1 MLEFR
6 VLGPVEVRID
16 GRLVDAGPPRQRGV
30 LAALAV
36 DAGRPVQMDTL
47 IDRVWGDSPPQR
59 ARHTL
64 QVHLSRLRR
73 VLEPPEGGAGRDA
86 DATGSGAGRDAAGG
100 EARLVRRSGGYL
112 LDVDPDRVDLLR
124 FRGLLDQAR
133 DRQQPAMRQATLL
146 RQALDLWQGVPL
158 ADLPGDWAARVRE
171 ACHQQRRDALVDWA
185 AAELRRGNP
194 AAVLAPLAEAVA
206 EYPLAEPVVAVL
218 MRALS
223 ALGRDAE
230 ALDRYA
236 AVRTRLADQLG
247 ADPGAELRAAYQA
260 ALRGGPA
267 TDRRGEPERQGQH
280 GPQGRHQPVPAQLPL
295 DIPGFLGRDE
305 ELDRLDAV
313 LRAGAARPTA
323 VTVCVLSGTAG
334 VGKTTLAVHWAHRV
348 RDRFPDGQLYVN
360 LRGFD
365 PTGTAVSSGDAVRA
379 FLAALGVAPHRVPDD
394 PSARTA
400 LYRSLLAGRRVLV
413 VLDNA
418 RDAEQVRPL
427 LPGSP
432 DCLVLV
438 TSRNQL
444 TSLVAGEGAH
454 PVRLDLLTDDD
465 ARGLLA
471 ARIGADR
478 AAAEPAAVR
487 EIVAAC
493 ARLPLALAILAARA
507 ATNPRLPLR
516 VLAAELRDAR
526 GGLDAWHGG
535 DRATDLRAVFSR
547 SEHALSPAA
556 ARLFRLLG
564 LYAGPDIGLPAA
576 ASLAGVSSARV
587 RPLLAELTDA
597 HLLDEHEPRR
607 YTFHDLL
614 RAFAAEL
621 GDTDVPGPD
630 RESAVRRLLDHY
642 LHTGHAAAMLLHP
655 HADPLPLAAP
665 EPGVTPEELGDREQ
679 ALAWFAAEQRTLLA
693 AVDRAGDAGLD
704 THVWQLVSTNATYV
718 DRGGRWQEW
727 LPVQEAALAAAR
739 RSADPA
745 GEARTRRLLG
755 LGQARLRRHDEARA
769 QYQHALALFGDLGD
783 HAGQAHTHLS
793 ISWSYGR
800 QGRHADGL
808 GHAEAALAAYR
819 SAGNK
824 AGQADAL
831 NAIGWRYAQ
840 LGDHEQSLTYCRQAL
855 DLHQATGHRQGEAA
869 TLDSLGYAH
878 HHLGQYEQAAD
889 CYRRALELFRQAG
902 DRMHE
907 AELLVHLGDTHA
919 AAGDVDAA
927 ARQWRAAVGILDDL
941 DDPDADVVRAKL
953 DGLGRH

>member
-1 MLEFR
+1 
-6 VLGPVEVRID
+6 
-16 GRLVDAGPPRQRGV
+16 
-30 LAALAV
+30 
-36 DAGRPVQMDTL
+36 
-47 IDRVWGDSPPQR
+47 
-59 ARHTL
+59 
-64 QVHLSRLRR
+64 
-73 VLEPPEGGAGRDA
+73 
-86 DATGSGAGRDAAGG
+86 
-100 EARLVRRSGGYL
+100 
-112 LDVDPDRVDLLR
+112 
-124 FRGLLDQAR
+124 
-133 DRQQPAMRQATLL
+133 
-146 RQALDLWQGVPL
+146 
-158 ADLPGDWAARVRE
+158 
-171 ACHQQRRDALVDWA
+171 
-185 AAELRRGNP
+185 
-194 AAVLAPLAEAVA
+194 
-206 EYPLAEPVVAVL
+206 
-218 MRALS
+218 
-223 ALGRDAE
+223 
-230 ALDRYA
+230 
-236 AVRTRLADQLG
+236 
-247 ADPGAELRAAYQA
+247 
-260 ALRGGPA
+260 
-267 TDRRGEPERQGQH
+267 
-280 GPQGRHQPVPAQLPL
+280 
-295 DIPGFLGRDE
+295 
-305 ELDRLDAV
+305 
-313 LRAGAARPTA
+313 
-323 VTVCVLSGTAG
+323 
-334 VGKTTLAVHWAHRV
+334 VHWAHRV
-348 RDRFPDGQLYVN
+348 ARRFPDGQLYVN

-365 PTGTAVSSGDAVRA
+365 PGGTPVS
-379 FLAALGVAPHRVPDD
+379 
-394 PSARTA
+394 PSTA
-400 LYRSLLAGRRVLV
+400 LAGFVNAMAGPGDRPPTTLDEQVARFRSLLGRRRMLI

-418 RDAEQVRPL
+418 ANAGQVRPL
-427 LPGSP
+427 MPGAP
-432 DCLVLV
+432 GCLVLV
-438 TSRNQL
+438 TSRDQL
-444 TSLVAGEGAH
+444 AGLVSVDGAH
-454 PVRLDLLTDDD
+454 PITLDVLSP
-465 ARGLLA
+465 AESHELLA
-471 ARIGADR
+471 RRLGVHR
-478 AAAEPAAVR
+478 VAAEPAAADT
-487 EIVAAC
+487 IVGASAG
-493 ARLPLALAILAARA
+493 LPLALSVVAARA
-507 ATNPRLPLR
+507 AIQNRFPLAD
-516 VLAAELRDAR
+516 LAADLSPAIGR
-526 GGLDAWHGG
+526 LDAFDGG
-535 DRATDLRAVFSR
+535 EAVTDLRRVMSWSYRLLDAST
-547 SEHALSPAA
+547 